1 MTLSPSR
8 EEARERRHV
17 ELRSALVHWNRT
29 HPRRVGIKGP
39 GQRLP
44 DIPLE
49 PVPTSGYR
57 LPSAAAGS
65 ARNLAPTSP
74 DPEEAYSPPLDAGE
88 WWTNED
94 QRAVEELMAHEPMVN
109 RLSPLVTPPLLSV
122 PTVIGEEAVGL
133 APARVG
139 APPLTISGSLIGVV
153 ETRAMQMPTVESKE
167 TVGLAPACV
176 KTPPLPTPEAWEE
189 LKLFECLK

>member
-17 ELRSALVHWNRT
+17 ELRSALVDWNRT
-29 HPRRVGIKGP
+29 HPRRVGIRGA

-65 ARNLAPTSP
+65 ARDLAPTSP
-74 DPEEAYSPPLDAGE
+74 DPEEAYSPPLDAGV
-88 WWTNED
+88 WWADED
-94 QRAVEELMAHEPMVN
+94 QRAVQELMTHEPMVN
-109 RLSPLVTPPLLSV
+109 RLSPSVTPPLLSV
-122 PTVIGEEAVGL
+122 PTVVGEEAVGL
-133 APARVG
+133 APARVE
-139 APPLTISGSLIGVV
+139 APPLTIPGSLIGVV
-153 ETRAMQMPTVESKE
+153 EPTAMQLPTVESRE
-167 TVGLAPACV
+167 AVGLAPS
-176 KTPPLPTPEAWEE
+176 
-189 LKLFECLK
+189 